1 MVQGWVL
8 LGCSWLLGTGERKCV
23 LVPQPPVNLTQGLV
37 PWNQIEGLANVSSVG
52 TYVTTFE
59 WAHDDGAVGLLLD
72 YGEIFHTVKVWLN
85 GQQVTTA
92 DPTNP
97 VVDISELVVNGTNV
111 IRVDAANTLL
121 NAINAVSVWLVVKD
135 KKLISILSMY

>member
-1 MVQGWVL
+1 WQLNVTAWTPLENLSKHQ
-8 LGCSWLLGTGERKCV
+8 SV

-37 PWNQIEGLANVSSVG
+37 PWNQIEGLANVSGVG
-52 TYVTTFE
+52 MYVTTFE

-72 YGEIFHTVKVWLN
+72 YGEIFHTVKAWLN

-111 IRVDAANTLL
+111 IRVD
-121 NAINAVSVWLVVKD
+121 
-135 KKLISILSMY
+135 